1 VTGIPPGLT
10 LPAEILGAAGRYDY
24 VDHFAVESGKEIRHF
39 LADFFSHRPGWL
51 RALFLLRKPLALALG
66 IKHSLQAD
74 RAIAPGDVPFEP
86 GESLWVFRVVAA
98 EEGRYWTGAADDVHL
113 FALLAIVSERT
124 GPGNYRHRVMTF
136 VRYKNWRGPFYFFV
150 VRPFHTL
157 VVKAMA
163 EGAR

>member
-1 VTGIPPGLT
+1 VTGLPPGLT
-10 LPAEILGAAGRYDY
+10 LPAEILGAAGKYDY
-24 VDHFAVESGKEIRHF
+24 ADHFAVKSGKEIRQF
-39 LADFFSHRPGWL
+39 LADFFSYRPGWL

-66 IKHSLQAD
+66 IKHSMQAD
-74 RAIAPGDVPFEP
+74 RLIASEEVPFAA

-98 EEGRYWTGAADDVHL
+98 KEGRYWAGAADDVHL
-113 FALLAIVSERT
+113 YALLAIVTERT
-124 GPGNYRHRVMTF
+124 GPGSNRHRVMTF
-136 VRYKNWRGPFYFFV
+136 VRYKNWRGPFYFLL

>member
-10 LPAEILGAAGRYDY
+10 LPAEILGAAGKYDY
-24 VDHFAVESGKEIRHF
+24 VDHFAVGSGKEIRHF
-39 LADFFSHRPGWL
+39 LADFFMYRPGWL

-74 RAIAPGDVPFEP
+74 RLITPGDIPFVL
-86 GESLWVFRVVAA
+86 GESLLVFRVVAA
-98 EEGRYWTGAADDVHL
+98 EDGRYWAGAADDVHL
-113 FALLAIVSERT
+113 FALLAIVCERT
-124 GPGNYRHRVMTF
+124 GQGGYRHRVMTF
-136 VRYKNWRGPFYFFV
+136 VRYKNWRGPFYFLLI
-150 VRPFHTL
+150 RPFHTL